1 MNEAV
6 KVTETARE
14 PGASAY
20 EQAEAAAAFIR
31 ARYADTPQTALILGS
46 GLGAFADTLADR
58 VAIPYA
64 EIPGFAKSTVEGH
77 AGQLV
82 LGQVEGVH
90 VAAMQ
95 GRFHFY
101 EGYPIS
107 QVIFPVRALGV
118 LGVKSLVVT
127 NAAGGVNV
135 EFNQGA
141 LMLINDHLN
150 LMGTNPLIG
159 PNDARFGPRFPDMSE
174 VYSHAYQE
182 IAVEEADAMNLHLK
196 RGVYAALTGPSYETP
211 SEIRLLRTLGADAIG
226 MSTVPEAIVAR
237 QMGIKVLGISC
248 ITNMAAGVLD
258 EPINHEEVLEIGL
271 RVRETFQELLR
282 RVIPRLD

>member
-1 MNEAV
+1 MHEAV

-14 PGASAY
+14 PGTSAY

-31 ARYADTPQTALILGS
+31 ARYGETPQTALILGS
-46 GLGAFADTLADR
+46 GLGAFADSLTDR

-64 EIPGFAKSTVEGH
+64 DIPGFAKSTVEGH

-82 LGQVEGVH
+82 LGQVEGIP

-118 LGVKSLVVT
+118 LGVRSLVVT

-282 RVIPRLD
+282 RVIPRLN

>member
-1 MNEAV
+1 MSEAA
-6 KVTETARE
+6 KMTDQVTAD
-14 PGASAY
+14 SVY
-20 EQAEAAAAFIR
+20 EQAEAAATFIR
-31 ARYADTPQTALILGS
+31 SRYAETPGTVLILGS
-46 GLGAFADTLADR
+46 GLGGFADTLKES

-77 AGQLV
+77 AGRLV

-101 EGYPIS
+101 EGYPIA

-174 VYSHAYQE
+174 VYSHSYQE
-182 IAVEEADAMNLHLK
+182 IAVEEAEAMNLHLK

-211 SEIRLLRTLGADAIG
+211 AEIRLLRTLGADAIG

-258 EPINHEEVLEIGL
+258 EPINHAEVLEIGL

-282 RVIPRLD
+282 RVIPRLN